1 MEDEKPVAPVIKKA
15 NVNDILNSIT
25 ELNKQNI
32 LSVYVPSLESE
43 INFKPLTVK
52 QQKLILSTG
61 VDTEIE
67 NLAFAN
73 AMNDIILEN
82 CLAQKEMIKITD
94 KSAILLQLRQ
104 KAVGDKIKITEQDK
118 DYIISIDEQIQ
129 KVRSKTVPQSK
140 FSIED
145 SGVKITG
152 SVPGLKLD
160 TRYNRIFTRNTKKTG
175 KNTQITLSDLV
186 GDIFV
191 HEMVKYVDTIS
202 IGDNILQLD
211 GSIDA
216 NQAINIFESLPMNIS
231 LKVAEEI
238 KASRVLEIETITS
251 DNLPEDVQI
260 SIDASLFTDE

>member
-1 MEDEKPVAPVIKKA
+1 MEEEKPAAPVIKKA
-15 NVNDILNSIT
+15 NVNDILSSIT

-32 LSVYVPSLESE
+32 LSVYVPSLEAE

-52 QQKLILSTG
+52 QQKTILSTG

-73 AMNDIILEN
+73 AMNDIIMEN
-82 CLAQKEMIKITD
+82 CLSQKEALKITD

-104 KAVGDKIKITEQDK
+104 KAVGDKIKITED
-118 DYIISIDEQIQ
+118 DREYIISIADQIQ
-129 KVRSKTVPQSK
+129 KVKSKKSPDKQ

-152 SVPGLKLD
+152 RVPGLRLD
-160 TRYNRIFTRNTKKTG
+160 TKYNRQFTRNTKKSG

-191 HEMVKYVDTIS
+191 HEMVKYVETIS
-202 IGDNILQLD
+202 IGDNTLHID
-211 GSIDA
+211 DKIDA

-238 KASRVLEIETITS
+238 KTSRSLEIETISS
-251 DNLPEDVQI
+251 DTLPEDVQI